1 MHKMHE
7 MLTNVDMNS
16 QSLLAL
22 AARSGSK
29 DVVQRVIDV
38 IEEFKL
44 PEDKVNYYIKRR
56 LFSQDKGH
64 KIKTANTQ
72 LCPFYVRWPT
82 SRPRSSPSLRE

>member
-1 MHKMHE
+1 MHKIHE
-7 MLTNVDMNS
+7 ILTNVDMNC

-44 PEDKVNYYIKRR
+44 PEDKVNYYMKRR
-56 LFSQDKGH
+56 LFPQTNKAHEEKD
-64 KIKTANTQ
+64 
-72 LCPFYVRWPT
+72 
-82 SRPRSSPSLRE
+82 REHAILL